1 MTQRLLVTCKYVL
14 TLSFSHLC
22 KFNVTLRL
30 TSSLFLRSY
39 VSRSSVD
46 YFLFYLFRNLD
57 ETTKSVYK
65 ENVRLSEALS
75 YHMKEGEVL
84 KKLRDKLQ
92 EENEQLRGDKEL
104 NDMMVQEK
112 IVQVKQQKEQIR
124 QVKHKSRDSV
134 CHFKWGYLFF
144 FNELYSCFNV
154 NSNIKLKSLIAI

>member
-1 MTQRLLVTCKYVL
+1 MTQRLPVTCKYVL

-30 TSSLFLRSY
+30 TSSLFLRLY
-39 VSRSSVD
+39 ISRSNVD

-134 CHFKWGYLFF
+134 CHFKWGYLILLY
-144 FNELYSCFNV
+144 ELYSHFEC
-154 NSNIKLKSLIAI
+154 

>member
-1 MTQRLLVTCKYVL
+1 MYRVL
-14 TLSFSHLC
+14 IIF
-22 KFNVTLRL
+22 FI
-30 TSSLFLRSY
+30 
-39 VSRSSVD
+39 
-46 YFLFYLFRNLD
+46 RNLD

-124 QVKHKSRDSV
+124 QVKHIKS
-134 CHFKWGYLFF
+134 K
-144 FNELYSCFNV
+144 E
-154 NSNIKLKSLIAI
+154 